1 MKNELTKEQLMA
13 KLDLSKEK
21 VIEISEQKGLNKNQK
36 SQVVLCLDFSGS
48 MDMLYRNN
56 SVQKILERILP
67 IAMAWDDN
75 QECEVYIFSDNCE
88 KIQASATT
96 GNIIDF
102 IDKYVYG
109 KFRMGGTNYAPP
121 IKQIINDFKPKKSL
135 SSFFGFGKKDT
146 TNLPTYVVFITDGEN
161 YDKRDTSLALI
172 EASQYPIFFQFV
184 GIGNSSFSYLESLDT
199 MSGRI
204 VDNANF
210 FSINDFNSVT
220 ENVIYNR
227 LLNEYPSYIKEIQKL
242 GYI

>member
-21 VIEISEQKGLNKNQK
+21 VIEISEQKGLDRNQK

-48 MDMLYRNN
+48 MDFLYRNN
-56 SVQKILERILP
+56 SVQKILERVLP

-75 QECEVYIFSDNCE
+75 QECEVYIFSYDCH
-88 KIQASATT
+88 KIQASATV

-102 IDKYVYG
+102 IDRYIYG
-109 KFRMGGTNYAPP
+109 KFIMGGTNYAPP
-121 IKQIINDFKPKKSL
+121 IKEIINDFKPKKSI
-135 SSFFGFGKKDT
+135 SNFFGFGKKQNET
-146 TNLPTYVVFITDGEN
+146 LPTYVVFITDGEN
-161 YDKRDTSLALI
+161 YDKRDTTLALI

-210 FSINDFNSVT
+210 FSINDFNSVSDK
-220 ENVIYNR
+220 VIYER
-227 LLNEYPSYIKEIQKL
+227 LLNEYPSYIKEIKKL
-242 GYI
+242 KYI